1 MNIREQAISNLG
13 GMCKSCFS
21 KDNLQLHHIAYLPL
35 STRNNEKSDYWKRAR
50 EALEHPERF
59 QLLCK
64 RCHEAHHHR
73 NQYIKDPIFHSRSHI
88 VFAHDLKYYKDR
100 EQPTEICPY
109 CHEGF
114 EEGGKFGRHIY
125 WCKKNHLMKI
135 SLSV

>member
-1 MNIREQAISNLG
+1 MNVRDRAIANLG
-13 GMCKSCFS
+13 GVCRSCFT
-21 KDNLQLHHIAYLPL
+21 KDNLQLHHVAYLPL

-64 RCHEAHHHR
+64 RCHEARHHKKD
-73 NQYIKDPIFHSRSHI
+73 YIKDPMFRSGPHMTLASLLI
-88 VFAHDLKYYKDR
+88 AEK
-100 EQPTEICPY
+100 QPTEICPY
-109 CHEGF
+109 CHEVF

-135 SLSV
+135 SLSA

>member
-1 MNIREQAISNLG
+1 MNIRDQAILNLG

-21 KDNLQLHHIAYLPL
+21 KDDLQLHHIAYLPL
-35 STRNNEKSDYWKRAR
+35 SVRYTEKSDYWKRAR

-59 QLLCK
+59 ELLCK
-64 RCHEAHHHR
+64 KCHAAHHHR
-73 NQYIKDPIFHSRSHI
+73 KDYIRNPLFHSRSYI
-88 VFAHDLKYYKDR
+88 VFASDLKIAEK
-100 EQPTEICPY
+100 QPTEICPY

>member
-13 GMCKSCFS
+13 GVCKSCFT
-21 KDNLQLHHIAYLPL
+21 KDDLQLHHVAYLPL
-35 STRNNEKSDYWKRAR
+35 SVRYNDKSEYSKRAK

-59 QLLCK
+59 ELLCK
-64 RCHEAHHHR
+64 KCHAAHHHKKDYIR
-73 NQYIKDPIFHSRSHI
+73 NSMFRSWSRTYPFLRI
-88 VFAHDLKYYKDR
+88 TEK
-100 EQPTEICPY
+100 QPTEICPY